1 MVKTTYEVTY
11 EYQYQGKTRIYKKP
25 FDNENQAAQFMY
37 HILDRDTD
45 NLNIILPHSLLFHQ
59 AVTYIDSYL
68 KDENPTNYYVL
79 KKVTIHSAF

>member
-11 EYQYQGKTRIYKKP
+11 EYQYQDKTRSYKKS

-45 NLNIILPHSLLFHQ
+45 HLNIILPHSLLFHQ
-59 AVTYIDSYL
+59 AVIYIDSYL
-68 KDENPTNYYVL
+68 KDENPTNFYVL
-79 KKVTIHSAF
+79 KRITIHSAF